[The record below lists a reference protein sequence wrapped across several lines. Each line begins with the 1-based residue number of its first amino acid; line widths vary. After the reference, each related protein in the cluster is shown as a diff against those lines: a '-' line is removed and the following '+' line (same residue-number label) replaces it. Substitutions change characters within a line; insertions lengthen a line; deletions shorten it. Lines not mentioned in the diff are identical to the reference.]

1 MTQGGRDAGMTRA
14 AAFACF
20 ASTGTTMLTRTGIA
34 VSPGVA
40 ISPAMLFGS
49 QSFRIPQ
56 RFVSVDAVD
65 SEASRFRASVD
76 AVSVALSENERVAR
90 EQLGDQYAAIF
101 SAHRMM
107 LRDPKLNDE
116 IETLIRTKCFSPEF
130 AASRVLRNYART
142 LQNLGN
148 TYLAERAADVFD
160 LEKRLLKALLGEQR
174 PELSH
179 LTEPVVV
186 LAHNLTPGETANLNR
201 DFVKGFATEAGGHT
215 SHTAILAGA
224 LEIPAVVG
232 IGKFLTDVSAG
243 DVVIIDGNR
252 GEVIID
258 PDDATIARYQDSERR
273 RESESKRL
281 ATLNTIEARTNDGVR
296 IQVLGNIEFPQ
307 EVAQCA
313 KRGADGIGLYRT
325 EFLYLGS
332 DHEPTEE
339 EHYEAYCK
347 VMREMG
353 DHPVVIR
360 TLDLGADKIPGDI
373 EEFRTKADNPAL
385 GLRSIRLSLRHLG
398 QFKTQL
404 RAILRAAVHGYVRI
418 MFPLVTTLLELR
430 RARMILADVIED
442 LEEEKA
448 SFRRDIPVGM
458 MVEVPAAALQALNF
472 AREVDFFSIGTNDLI
487 QYTLAV
493 DRAEPSVASLYRAGD
508 PSILRLIQMVVEAG
522 RTIGIPVTVCGQ
534 MSSDP
539 KFIPLL
545 LGLGIR
551 NVSVTPISVPEVK
564 DVVRNFSIGDAEEV
578 ARHALSLDVA
588 RDVENYLRT
597 ELNRLCPNRIS
608 DTA

>member
-1 MTQGGRDAGMTRA
+1 
-14 AAFACF
+14 
-20 ASTGTTMLTRTGIA
+20 MLTRTGIA

-49 QSFRIPQ
+49 QGFRIPQ

-65 SEASRFRASVD
+65 SEVSRFQASVEI
-76 AVSVALSENERVAR
+76 VCEALGENERVAR

-101 SAHRMM
+101 GAHRMM
-107 LRDPKLNDE
+107 LRDPKLNGE
-116 IETLIRTKCFSPEF
+116 IETQIRTKCFSPEF
-130 AASRVLRNYART
+130 AASRVLRNYAKT

-148 TYLAERAADVFD
+148 AYLAERAADVFD
-160 LEKRLLKALLGEQR
+160 LEKRLLKTLLGEQR

-232 IGKFLTDVSAG
+232 VGKFLADVSAG
-243 DVVIIDGNR
+243 DVVIIDGTR

-258 PDDATIARYQDSERR
+258 PDEATIVRYQDSLKQGE
-273 RESESKRL
+273 RESERL
-281 ATLNTIEARTNDGVR
+281 AALNTIEARTNDDIR

-332 DHEPTEE
+332 DHEPTED
-339 EHYEAYCK
+339 EHYDAYCR
-347 VMREMG
+347 VMTEMG

-404 RAILRAAVHGYVRI
+404 RAILRAAVHGDIRI

-442 LEEEKA
+442 LEEENVD
-448 SFRRDIPVGM
+448 FRRDIPVGM
-458 MVEVPAAALQALNF
+458 MVEVPAAALLAHNF

-487 QYTLAV
+487 QYTMAV

-508 PSILRLIQMVVEAG
+508 PSILRLIQMVVDAG
-522 RTIGIPVTVCGQ
+522 RTEGIPVTVCGQ

-539 KFIPLL
+539 KFVPLL

-564 DVVRNFSIGDAEEV
+564 DVVRNFSIEDAEQI
-578 ARHALSLDVA
+578 AKHALSLDVA
-588 RDVENYLRT
+588 RDVENFLRT
-597 ELNRLCPNRIS
+597 ELNRLCPDRLS
-608 DTA
+608 DTTQTQ

>member
-1 MTQGGRDAGMTRA
+1 
-14 AAFACF
+14 
-20 ASTGTTMLTRTGIA
+20 MLTRTGIA

-49 QSFRIPQ
+49 QGFRIPQ

-65 SEASRFRASVD
+65 SEVSRFHASVETVSD
-76 AVSVALSENERVAR
+76 ALGENERVAR

-107 LRDPKLNDE
+107 LRDPKLNSE
-116 IETLIRTKCFSPEF
+116 IESLIRTKCFSPEF
-130 AASRVLRNYART
+130 AASRVLRNYAKT

-148 TYLAERAADVFD
+148 AYLAERAADVFD
-160 LEKRLLKALLGEQR
+160 LEKRLLKTLLGEQR

-232 IGKFLTDVSAG
+232 IGKFLADVSAG

-258 PDDATIARYQDSERR
+258 PDEATVARYQDSLKQRET
-273 RESESKRL
+273 ESERL
-281 ATLNTIEARTNDGVR
+281 AALNTIEARTNDNVR

-313 KRGADGIGLYRT
+313 KRVADGIGLYRT

-339 EHYEAYCK
+339 EHYNAYCS
-347 VMREMG
+347 VIREMG
-353 DHPVVIR
+353 DHPIVIR

-398 QFKTQL
+398 QFKVQL
-404 RAILRAAVHGYVRI
+404 RAILRAAVHGDIRI

-442 LEEEKA
+442 LEEENA
-448 SFRRDIPVGM
+448 EFRRDIPVGM
-458 MVEVPAAALQALNF
+458 MVEVPAAALLAHNF

-487 QYTLAV
+487 QYTMAV

-508 PSILRLIQMVVEAG
+508 PSILRLIQMVIDAG
-522 RTIGIPVTVCGQ
+522 RVEGIPVTVCGQ

-551 NVSVTPISVPEVK
+551 NVSVTPSYVPEVK
-564 DVVRNFSIGDAEEV
+564 DVVRNFSIDDAEQI
-578 ARHALSLDVA
+578 AKHALSLDVA
-588 RDVENYLRT
+588 RDVENFLRN
-597 ELNRLCPNRIS
+597 ELNRLCPDRLS
-608 DTA
+608 DAPQSQ

>member
-1 MTQGGRDAGMTRA
+1 
-14 AAFACF
+14 
-20 ASTGTTMLTRTGIA
+20 MLTRTGIA

-49 QSFRIPQ
+49 QGFRIPQ

-65 SEASRFRASVD
+65 SEVSRFRTSVE
-76 AVSVALSENERVAR
+76 AVSTALDENERVAR
-90 EQLGDQYAAIF
+90 EQLGEQYAAIF

-107 LRDPKLNDE
+107 LRDPRLNEE
-116 IETLIRTKCFSPEF
+116 IETLVRTKCFSPEF

-160 LEKRLLKALLGEQR
+160 LEKRLLKVLLGEQR

-232 IGKFLTDVSAG
+232 IGKFLADVSAG

-273 RESESKRL
+273 RETESARL
-281 ATLNTIEARTNDGVR
+281 AALNTFEARTNDGVR

-307 EVAQCA
+307 EVAHCA

-332 DHEPTEE
+332 DHEPTED
-339 EHYEAYCK
+339 EHYDAYCR
-347 VMREMG
+347 VIQEMG

-404 RAILRAAVHGYVRI
+404 RAILRASVHGDIRI

-442 LEEEKA
+442 LEEEKIE
-448 SFRRDIPVGM
+448 FRKDLPVGM
-458 MVEVPAAALQALNF
+458 MVEVPAAALQAHHF

-487 QYTLAV
+487 QYALAV

-508 PSILRLIQMVVEAG
+508 PSILQLIRMVVDAG
-522 RTIGIPVTVCGQ
+522 QAEGIPVTVCGQ

-551 NVSVTPISVPEVK
+551 NVSVTPISVPEIK
-564 DVVRNFSIGDAEEV
+564 DVVRNCSIEDAEEV
-578 ARHALSLDVA
+578 AAHAMSLDVA
-588 RDVENYLRT
+588 RDVENFLKT
-597 ELNRLCPNRIS
+597 ELNRLCPDRIS

>member
-1 MTQGGRDAGMTRA
+1 
-14 AAFACF
+14 
-20 ASTGTTMLTRTGIA
+20 MLTRTGIA

-49 QSFRIPQ
+49 QGFRIPQ

-65 SEASRFRASVD
+65 SEVSRFHASVETVSD
-76 AVSVALSENERVAR
+76 ALGENERVAR

-107 LRDPKLNDE
+107 LRDPKLNSE
-116 IETLIRTKCFSPEF
+116 IESLIRTKCFSPEF
-130 AASRVLRNYART
+130 AASRVLRNYAKT

-148 TYLAERAADVFD
+148 AYLAERAADVFD
-160 LEKRLLKALLGEQR
+160 LEKRLLKTLLGEQR

-232 IGKFLTDVSAG
+232 IGKFLADVSAG

-258 PDDATIARYQDSERR
+258 TDEATVARYQDSLKQRET
-273 RESESKRL
+273 ESERL
-281 ATLNTIEARTNDGVR
+281 AALNTIEARTNDNVR

-339 EHYEAYCK
+339 EHYNAYCS
-347 VMREMG
+347 VIREMG
-353 DHPVVIR
+353 DHPIVIR

-398 QFKTQL
+398 QFKVQL
-404 RAILRAAVHGYVRI
+404 RAILRAAVHGDIRI

-442 LEEEKA
+442 LEEENA
-448 SFRRDIPVGM
+448 EFRRDIPVGM
-458 MVEVPAAALQALNF
+458 MVEVPAAALLAHNF

-487 QYTLAV
+487 QYTMAV

-508 PSILRLIQMVVEAG
+508 PSILRLIQMVIDAG
-522 RTIGIPVTVCGQ
+522 RVEGIPVTVCGQ

-551 NVSVTPISVPEVK
+551 NVSVTPSSVPEVK
-564 DVVRNFSIGDAEEV
+564 DVVRNFSIDDAEQI
-578 ARHALSLDVA
+578 AKHALSLDVA
-588 RDVENYLRT
+588 RDVENFLRN
-597 ELNRLCPNRIS
+597 ELNRLCPDRLS
-608 DTA
+608 DAPQSQ

>member
-1 MTQGGRDAGMTRA
+1 
-14 AAFACF
+14 
-20 ASTGTTMLTRTGIA
+20 MLTRTGIA

-49 QSFRIPQ
+49 QGFRIPQ

-65 SEASRFRASVD
+65 SEVSRFQASVATVSD
-76 AVSVALSENERVAR
+76 ALGENERVAR

-107 LRDPKLNDE
+107 LRDAKLNGE

-130 AASRVLRNYART
+130 AASRVLRNYAKT

-148 TYLAERAADVFD
+148 AYLAERAADVFD
-160 LEKRLLKALLGEQR
+160 LEKRLLKTLLGEQR

-179 LTEPVVV
+179 LAEPVVV

-232 IGKFLTDVSAG
+232 IGKFLADVSAG

-258 PDDATIARYQDSERR
+258 PDEETIARYQDSLKQREC
-273 RESESKRL
+273 ESERL
-281 ATLNTIEARTNDGVR
+281 AALNTIEARTNDDVR

-307 EVAQCA
+307 EVTQCA

-339 EHYEAYCK
+339 EHYDAYCR
-347 VMREMG
+347 VIEEMG

-385 GLRSIRLSLRHLG
+385 GLRSIRLSLRHLE

-404 RAILRAAVHGYVRI
+404 RAILRAAVHGDIRI

-442 LEEEKA
+442 LEEEHVE
-448 SFRRDIPVGM
+448 FRREIPIGM
-458 MVEVPAAALQALNF
+458 MVEVPAAALLAHNF

-487 QYTLAV
+487 QYTMAV

-508 PSILRLIQMVVEAG
+508 PSILRLIQMVIDAG
-522 RTIGIPVTVCGQ
+522 RVEGIPVTVCGQ

-539 KFIPLL
+539 KFVPLL
-545 LGLGIR
+545 IGLGIR

-564 DVVRNFSIGDAEEV
+564 DVIRNFSVEDAEQI
-578 ARHALSLDVA
+578 AKHALSLDVA

-597 ELNRLCPNRIS
+597 ELNRLCPDRIS
-608 DTA
+608 GSPDT